1 MFLLLVK
8 LQQQDQIQNHL
19 SHSFQL
25 SLVLV
30 VATNF
35 FFFGGGG
42 SSGKFLASPRVGFP
56 PPFFFQKVGPVLSRS
71 LSEFGS
77 PFFFPGGFEV
87 HHPPSGQPTYYIL
100 KRKFFLWSLTSA
112 DFFSVRDQKK
122 KMPPKL
128 RKRRAYSISSSS
140 RSVSS
145 RSRSSRSSSSGRS
158 RSRSSYSGRSWSRSR
173 STPGSS
179 SSGRSSRSCFS
190 NQKKL
195 SNVEKVIQV
204 FVKECRG
211 FSADNADS
219 YVTQECIVD
228 ALRKH
233 YNISSST
240 AKSWITEAVDSGF
253 FLKQQIED
261 GTPVLT
267 PTPEF
272 AFGPDTYKGMI
283 MQKITS
289 AREYDK
295 EIVRNYVKRKRT
307 SRKGMRYA
315 DALFEKA
322 WNDLCNDRLI
332 RSKSGT
338 PESIR
343 SDPPK
348 KKSSK
353 KKKASSKKKKVSPK
367 KKKASSNKKKTSSK
381 SSRKKKTSR
390 NKKLSPRKGVR
401 RSQRLRC

>member
-1 MFLLLVK
+1 
-8 LQQQDQIQNHL
+8 
-19 SHSFQL
+19 
-25 SLVLV
+25 
-30 VATNF
+30 
-35 FFFGGGG
+35 
-42 SSGKFLASPRVGFP
+42 
-56 PPFFFQKVGPVLSRS
+56 
-71 LSEFGS
+71 
-77 PFFFPGGFEV
+77 
-87 HHPPSGQPTYYIL
+87 
-100 KRKFFLWSLTSA
+100 
-112 DFFSVRDQKK
+112 
-122 KMPPKL
+122 
-128 RKRRAYSISSSS
+128 
-140 RSVSS
+140 
-145 RSRSSRSSSSGRS
+145 
-158 RSRSSYSGRSWSRSR
+158 
-173 STPGSS
+173 
-179 SSGRSSRSCFS
+179 
-190 NQKKL
+190 
-195 SNVEKVIQV
+195 VEKVIQV

-353 KKKASSKKKKVSPK
+353 KKKASSKKKKASSKKKKASPKKKKASSKKKKVSPK